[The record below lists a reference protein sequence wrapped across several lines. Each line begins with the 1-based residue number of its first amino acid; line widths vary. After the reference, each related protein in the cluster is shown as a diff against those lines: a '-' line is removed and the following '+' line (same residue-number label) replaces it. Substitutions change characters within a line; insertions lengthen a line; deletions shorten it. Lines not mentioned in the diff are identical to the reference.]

1 MRMFHVTVYF
11 GSTLKPPKHEREQD
25 DNKCKYS
32 QENLFKKKVHEEFI
46 KKTYSKLS
54 RTPKD
59 VN

>member
-1 MRMFHVTVYF
+1 MIISA
-11 GSTLKPPKHEREQD
+11 STAKRICL
-25 DNKCKYS
+25 
-32 QENLFKKKVHEEFI
+32 KKKVHEEFI